1 MSPGKPDGLVW
12 HFGLS
17 GFPALRPSYLTDD
30 RHVHNDHLLRNSLH
44 PEWKCIGGGAHGA
57 YHPAQG
63 GQGGYIIGGGP
74 HDLGIH
80 GPTGK

>member
-1 MSPGKPDGLVW
+1 MSSGKPDGLVW

-44 PEWKCIGGGAHGA
+44 PEWKCIGGGT
-57 YHPAQG
+57 QG